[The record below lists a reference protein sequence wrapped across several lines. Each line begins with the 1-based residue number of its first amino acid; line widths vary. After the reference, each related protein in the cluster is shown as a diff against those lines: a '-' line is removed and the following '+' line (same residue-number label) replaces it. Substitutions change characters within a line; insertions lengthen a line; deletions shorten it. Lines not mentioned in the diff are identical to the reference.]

1 MWKLRIKSIIYLL
14 GRYPQHVDRTSVEII
29 NLPVVDIQNGIP
41 AQLLSNRPDIRR
53 AENELEASKLN
64 IQIAKADFYPKLEL
78 GAKFGVN
85 AFNPSYIIRPQSIIF
100 NVIGELVAPLLNR
113 KAIKAKYY
121 SANSKQIQSMY
132 EYEQTLLKAYVE
144 VANQLSNMDNLSK
157 SYALKEQQVQAL
169 TESTQISTDLFMS
182 ARADY
187 MEVLLTQRDVLE
199 AKFELVDTKKEQM
212 VAMINAYRALG
223 GGWK

>member
-1 MWKLRIKSIIYLL
+1 MLVT
-14 GRYPQHVDRTSVEII
+14 Q
-29 NLPVVDIQNGIP
+29 
-41 AQLLSNRPDIRR
+41 
-53 AENELEASKLN
+53 
-64 IQIAKADFYPKLEL
+64 
-78 GAKFGVN
+78 
-85 AFNPSYIIRPQSIIF
+85 IF
-100 NVIGELVAPLLNR
+100 NLIGELVAPLLNR

-121 SANSKQIQSMY
+121 SANSRQIQAMY
-132 EYEQTLLKAYVE
+132 EYEQTMLKAYVE

-169 TESTQISTDLFMS
+169 TESTEISTALFTS
-182 ARADY
+182 ARAEY

-199 AKFELVDTKKEQM
+199 AKFELVETKKEQM

>member
-1 MWKLRIKSIIYLL
+1 MLVT
-14 GRYPQHVDRTSVEII
+14 Q
-29 NLPVVDIQNGIP
+29 
-41 AQLLSNRPDIRR
+41 
-53 AENELEASKLN
+53 
-64 IQIAKADFYPKLEL
+64 
-78 GAKFGVN
+78 
-85 AFNPSYIIRPQSIIF
+85 IF
-100 NVIGELVAPLLNR
+100 NLIGELVAPLLNR

-121 SANSKQIQSMY
+121 SANSRQIQAMY

-157 SYALKEQQVQAL
+157 SYALKELQVDAL
-169 TESTQISTDLFMS
+169 TESTQISADLFMS

>member
-1 MWKLRIKSIIYLL
+1 MLVT
-14 GRYPQHVDRTSVEII
+14 Q
-29 NLPVVDIQNGIP
+29 
-41 AQLLSNRPDIRR
+41 
-53 AENELEASKLN
+53 
-64 IQIAKADFYPKLEL
+64 
-78 GAKFGVN
+78 
-85 AFNPSYIIRPQSIIF
+85 IF
-100 NVIGELVAPLLNR
+100 NLIGELVAPLLNR

-121 SANSKQIQSMY
+121 SANSRQIQAMY

-157 SYALKEQQVQAL
+157 SYALKELQVDAL
-169 TESTQISTDLFMS
+169 TESTQISADLFMS

-199 AKFELVDTKKEQM
+199 AKFELVDNKKEQM

-223 GGWK
+223 GGWE